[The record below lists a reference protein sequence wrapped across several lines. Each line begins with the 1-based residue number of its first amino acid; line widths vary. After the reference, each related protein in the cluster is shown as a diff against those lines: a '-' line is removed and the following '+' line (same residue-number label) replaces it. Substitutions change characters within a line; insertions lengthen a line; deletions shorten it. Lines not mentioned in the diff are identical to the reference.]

1 MPEYELMVVAR
12 PTMDD
17 AGLNSLAETL
27 AKHVTDAGGEVTLS
41 GQLVD
46 RKGNLAVV
54 EGEGWKTRRLAYLID
69 DFKEGFYVVLQF
81 TSPPTLIA
89 TLERSLQLDENIL
102 RYMSTRRDD

>member
-1 MPEYELMVVAR
+1 MPEYELMVVTR

-17 AGLNSLAETL
+17 AGLNSLAGTL

-46 RKGNLAVV
+46 RKGNVAAV

-69 DFKEGFYVVLQF
+69 GSKEGYYVVLQF
-81 TSPPTLIA
+81 TSPPDLIA
-89 TLERSLQLDENIL
+89 RIEHGLKLDETIL
-102 RYMSTRRDD
+102 RYMTTRRDD

>member
-1 MPEYELMVVAR
+1 MPEYELMVVTR

-27 AKHVTDAGGEVTLS
+27 AKHVTDAEGEVTLS

-46 RKGNLAVV
+46 RKGNVAAV
-54 EGEGWKTRRLAYLID
+54 EGEGWKTRRLAYLIEGC
-69 DFKEGFYVVLQF
+69 KEGYYVVLQF

-89 TLERSLQLDENIL
+89 TLERGLELDENVL
-102 RYMSTRRDD
+102 RYMTTRRDD